1 MVIMDYEEDEWPST
15 SWRFNWSQIH
25 LGFALGWLVHLSKWP
40 WHHKCIRSCTENA
53 SGLLFWCSCIQR
65 YKWKMQK
72 YKKTLP
78 KALRNQALT
87 TLTESTIGKIKQSLS
102 HHTNQTHIA
111 VIVNGE
117 ILVKLQLGL
126 VWQRAK
132 IYVTTDKSMYQLGEI
147 YVTTLRNLGPT
158 STLFQLGPQLVS

>member
-1 MVIMDYEEDEWPST
+1 MRRMKYHQQAEDSIDHKFIWDSR
-15 SWRFNWSQIH
+15 WVGWCISQSG
-25 LGFALGWLVHLSKWP
+25 LD
-40 WHHKCIRSCTENA
+40 TTNA
-53 SGLLFWCSCIQR
+53 SGAALRMHRDFCSDAHASKDTNEKCKNTKIQ
-65 YKWKMQK
+65 K
-72 YKKTLP
+72 

-87 TLTESTIGKIKQSLS
+87 TLTKSTIGKIKQSLS

-147 YVTTLRNLGPT
+147 
-158 STLFQLGPQLVS
+158 SAQLHLCFI

>member
-1 MVIMDYEEDEWPST
+1 
-15 SWRFNWSQIH
+15 
-25 LGFALGWLVHLSKWP
+25 
-40 WHHKCIRSCTENA
+40 
-53 SGLLFWCSCIQR
+53 
-65 YKWKMQK
+65 MQK

-158 STLFQLGPQLVS
+158 STFFQLGPQLVS